1 MFGFGDH
8 SVGARDSQSIP
19 FPGYSLCF
27 THRKL
32 DDLLR
37 EVLASCE
44 ALYRELH
51 LEALD
56 YRELFRLGFRLLAA
70 KLLLDRGAPGDWDTS
85 DARDVISAVER
96 FYFGSGPVE
105 PVVDDLE
112 VQQLAWHK
120 MRSSFLLQNVS
131 VDALA
136 YVYEHTLVDDLT
148 RQSLGTHSTPREI
161 PST

>member
-1 MFGFGDH
+1 
-8 SVGARDSQSIP
+8 
-19 FPGYSLCF
+19 
-27 THRKL
+27 
-32 DDLLR
+32 
-37 EVLASCE
+37 
-44 ALYRELH
+44 
-51 LEALD
+51 
-56 YRELFRLGFRLLAA
+56 
-70 KLLLDRGAPGDWDTS
+70 LLDRGAPGDWDTS

-105 PVVDDLE
+105 PVVADVE

-161 PST
+161 AEYIVRRLPFEDIAERSRTVFEPCAGHAVFLIAAMSRMRDLLPGNPDAEARHEYFVTMLAGMEIEPLRRYL